1 MKRQIITLAAAV
13 LGLAAVSCGRQAS
26 NAGETYVGQAADET
40 VISVA
45 VAQAVKKDVPQDETY
60 SSTVQANVTN
70 NIAPQTAARIRKIN
84 VEVGD
89 FVSAG
94 QILAEMDRLQLDQAK
109 LKLVN
114 DSTELTRLKALYEQ
128 GGLSQADYEAVELS
142 YEVSKSTYSNLLEN
156 TILRSPVSGVVTARN
171 YDKGDLFGMS
181 QPLFVVQQIT
191 PVKVLVGVSESDYTK
206 VKRGDEVKVKA
217 DAVPGQEFVGKVNR
231 IYPTINPA
239 SHTFQV
245 EVLVAN
251 GNRLL
256 RPGMYVKADMT
267 FAVNNSVV
275 VPDEAVVKQQG
286 SGLRSVFVVKADNTV
301 ESRVVTLGRHTLENE
316 YEILEGLDE
325 GETVVTK
332 GQTALKNGSKV
343 TVL

>member
-40 VISVA
+40 VTSVA

-70 NIAPQTAARIRKIN
+70 NIAPQTAGRIRKIN

-128 GGLSQADYEAVELS
+128 GGLSQADYEAVELA
-142 YEVSKSTYSNLLEN
+142 YKVSKSTYSNLLEN

-206 VKRGDEVKVKA
+206 VKRGDEVKIKA

-325 GETVVTK
+325 GETVVVK